1 MTTDKPAGFEHWEV
15 QDIED
20 LVASFELAFDHSPS
34 SYDLKN
40 FRRARSAALRLPLQ
54 TRRSIA
60 TPIASD

>member
-1 MTTDKPAGFEHWEV
+1 MTTDKPAGFEHWDV

-20 LVASFELAFDHSPS
+20 LVADFELAFHHSPS

-60 TPIASD
+60 TLIASD